1 MEGAEDGVWRRTP
14 FWDWRSWGGSIGA
27 WAAMLPFHHKTLHN
41 KFRFKVPVILILQLI
56 VVAFVLSKVG

>member
-1 MEGAEDGVWRRTP
+1 MEGAEDGVWCRTP
-14 FWDWRSWGGSIGA
+14 CWDWRS

-41 KFRFKVPVILILQLI
+41 KFRFEVPVILILQLA